1 MGTPNSS
8 RCQSFDEIQSRLD
21 AIQGDLSRLTETI
34 KRSNHTERVDPFPV
48 DSPTLPVVPSFGH
61 IVRDTEHQ
69 VERYHGPWSLSAQCR
84 RFGDDLTAQL
94 GIDDSGIKSLLQKM
108 QFDCIESQDL
118 SFYSDATHAAQSDIR
133 ISLPPKQLLSIV
145 LESFLK
151 DPDYTTDIFHH
162 QLVYHAMDRV
172 YKDPSSP
179 NADSWALCFNL
190 IVLLSLGKEHPL
202 DCQDPF
208 VRPMLQAVQS
218 AVRNWRLLM
227 EPRLINIQTLSLYV
241 SLPVPCSSQEP
252 VAKFFRPGCPC

>member
-1 MGTPNSS
+1 
-8 RCQSFDEIQSRLD
+8 
-21 AIQGDLSRLTETI
+21 
-34 KRSNHTERVDPFPV
+34 
-48 DSPTLPVVPSFGH
+48 
-61 IVRDTEHQ
+61 
-69 VERYHGPWSLSAQCR
+69 
-84 RFGDDLTAQL
+84 
-94 GIDDSGIKSLLQKM
+94 M
-108 QFDCIESQDL
+108 QFDCIESQDSSL
-118 SFYSDATHAAQSDIR
+118 YSDATHAAQSDIR

-179 NADSWALCFNL
+179 NSEPWALCFNL

-227 EPRLINIQTLSLYV
+227 KPRLINIQTLLLYV